1 VKIVGIK
8 IEKGLVAAAVVQK
21 DFRRMELVDSFSQ
34 PFATDAELID
44 ILVNKSGDWAGA
56 KIIASIPGHRFTQRL
71 VHFPFSD
78 RKRVEKALPFELED
92 SVPFALDDV
101 VIDYLILDGGKTA
114 KDTDASKEAAVLG
127 IMLPKEVL
135 KRHLELL
142 ASAGIDPQVIVPSY
156 NGLDALSKM
165 MKVEGCTLLTCGS
178 DLCLRSGET
187 VKGLRSFSGSG
198 STSGIRH
205 TVQALEI
212 EQKERVEKVLALCPD
227 DSLQT
232 IFAEMGIAVEQ
243 AVPELGGEKA
253 ADPLSLGLALSE
265 HVNFRKQ
272 EFAYHLA
279 DEGARRRKRTLIIA
293 GVIAA
298 ALLVVNLG
306 VKLYVVETAY
316 GKLDKEIRDV
326 YRQAVPDAKVVADPL
341 RQLRSSLEE
350 ARKKFGVLGTGT
362 SALDAMKAVTD
373 GIPKEVRV
381 GFQEFNLEGDRLKL
395 QGEAASFESVDK
407 IKAELQKAA
416 LFSDVTV
423 LDTRMGTD
431 NKVKFRLDIKLKQG
445 TEIEAGGKDKVR

>member
-1 VKIVGIK
+1 MKIVGIK

-92 SVPFALDDV
+92 NVPFALDDV

-232 IFAEMGIAVEQ
+232 VFAEMGIAVEQ

-293 GVIAA
+293 GVVAA

-445 TEIEAGGKDKVR
+445 TEIEAGGKDKAR

>member
-1 VKIVGIK
+1 VKIVGLK

-34 PFATDAELID
+34 PFATDVELVD
-44 ILVNKSGDWAGA
+44 ILVDKSRDWAGA
-56 KIIASIPGHRFTQRL
+56 KIVASIPGQLFTQRL
-71 VHFPFSD
+71 VQFPFAD
-78 RKRVEKALPFELED
+78 RKRVEKALPFEIED
-92 SVPFALDDV
+92 SVPFALDDMIV
-101 VIDYLILDGGKTA
+101 DYIMLDGGKTGKGA
-114 KDTDASKEAAVLG
+114 DASKAAAVLG

-135 KRHLELL
+135 KRHLQLL

-156 NGLDALSKM
+156 SGLDALSKM
-165 MKVEGCTLLTCGS
+165 MKAEGCTLLTCGS

-187 VKGLRSFSGSG
+187 VKELRSFSVSG

-205 TVQALEI
+205 TIQALEI

-227 DSLQT
+227 DSTQT
-232 IFAEMGIAVEQ
+232 VFADLGIAVEQ
-243 AVPELGGEKA
+243 AVPEFGGKKA
-253 ADPLSLGLALSE
+253 ADPVSLGLALSE
-265 HVNFRKQ
+265 QVNFRKQ

-293 GVIAA
+293 GVVAA

-306 VKLYVVETAY
+306 VKFYVVETAY
-316 GKLDKEIRDV
+316 GKLDKEIKDV

-362 SALDAMKAVTD
+362 SALDAMRAVTD

-445 TEIEAGGKDKVR
+445 TEIEAGGKAKVR

>member
-1 VKIVGIK
+1 LESIVRIIGIK

-34 PFATDAELID
+34 PFATDSELVD
-44 ILVNKSGDWAGA
+44 ILVSKSRDWAGA
-56 KIIASIPGHRFTQRL
+56 KIIASIPGHHFAQRL

-92 SVPFALDDV
+92 NVPFALDDV
-101 VIDYLILDGGKTA
+101 VIDYLILDSEKTA
-114 KDTDASKEAAVLG
+114 NGADASKEASVLG
-127 IMLPKEVL
+127 IMLPKQVL

-156 NGLDALSKM
+156 NGLEALSKM
-165 MKVEGCTLLTCGS
+165 MKVEGCTLLACGN

-212 EQKERVEKVLALCPD
+212 EQKERVEKVLTLCTD
-227 DSLQT
+227 DSSQT
-232 IFAEMGIAVEQ
+232 VFADLGIVVEQ
-243 AVPELGGEKA
+243 AVPEFGGKKA

-265 HVNFRKQ
+265 HINFRKQ
-272 EFAYHLA
+272 EFAYRLA

-293 GVIAA
+293 GVVAA

-306 VKLYVVETAY
+306 VKLYVVETSY
-316 GKLDKEIRDV
+316 RKLDKEIRDV

-407 IKAELQKAA
+407 IKAELQKAE
-416 LFSDVTV
+416 LFSDVSV

-445 TEIEAGGKDKVR
+445 I

>member
-1 VKIVGIK
+1 MKIVGIK

-92 SVPFALDDV
+92 NVPFALDDV

-293 GVIAA
+293 GVVAA

-445 TEIEAGGKDKVR
+445 TEIEAGGKDKAR

>member
-1 VKIVGIK
+1 VKIVGLK
-8 IEKGLVAAAVVQK
+8 IERGLVAAAVVQK

-34 PFATDAELID
+34 SFATDAELVD
-44 ILVNKSGDWAGA
+44 ILQNKSRDWAGA
-56 KIIASIPGHRFTQRL
+56 KIIASIPGHLFAQRI
-71 VHFPFSD
+71 VQFPFAD
-78 RKRVEKALPFELED
+78 RKRVEKALPFEIED

-101 VIDYLILDGGKTA
+101 VIDYLILDGEKIGKGA
-114 KDTDASKEAAVLG
+114 NASKEAAVLG

-135 KRHLELL
+135 KRHIDLL

-156 NGLDALSKM
+156 SGLDALSKM
-165 MKVEGCTLLTCGS
+165 IKAEGCTLLTCGS

-187 VKGLRSFSGSG
+187 VKGLRSFSGSE
-198 STSGIRH
+198 STASIRH

-227 DSLQT
+227 NSSQT
-232 IFAEMGIAVEQ
+232 VFADLGIAVEQ
-243 AVPELGGEKA
+243 AAPELGGKKA
-253 ADPLSLGLALSE
+253 VDPLSLGLALSE
-265 HVNFRKQ
+265 QINFRKQ
-272 EFAYHLA
+272 EFAYHLV
-279 DEGARRRKRTLIIA
+279 DEGARRRRRTLVVA
-293 GVIAA
+293 GVVAA
-298 ALLVVNLG
+298 ALFVVNLV
-306 VKLYVVETAY
+306 VKFYVVETSY
-316 GKLDKEIRDV
+316 GKLDKEIRDI
-326 YRQAVPDAKVVADPL
+326 YRQAVPDAKVVADPV

-407 IKAELQKAA
+407 IKAELQKTE
-416 LFSDVTV
+416 LFSEVTV

-445 TEIEAGGKDKVR
+445 I

>member
-1 VKIVGIK
+1 MKIVGIK